1 MQWHRWKH
9 CIESIEIKTTLTLS
23 LFLTLISNL
32 NKFQMGQRQFV
43 WVITLSPLA
52 QCCTVASAE
61 IRMEGSNSWNAST
74 VKEGEAIP
82 AKEVT
87 EGGRC
92 FPPCPGF
99 WYSLKKLLNVQK
111 FLKLMKKKKKI
122 NAWLKIPSM
131 CEIVSIS
138 AHSRSG
144 LELLMPLIYSSG
156 NEKGS
161 SA

>member
-1 MQWHRWKH
+1 MQWHHWKH

-111 FLKLMKKKKKI
+111 FLKLMKKKKEKE
-122 NAWLKIPSM
+122 NKCVAKNSFYVWNCKYFCTQQKWLGASD
-131 CEIVSIS
+131 
-138 AHSRSG
+138 AFN
-144 LELLMPLIYSSG
+144 L
-156 NEKGS
+156 
-161 SA
+161 